1 MQPSGTVVPPC
12 LRINFPAAAGVDGGR
27 HAAGDPSRHAR
38 EIASSCYALFREGRA
53 DAVFFCFTGSY
64 IIAGGMGDTLRS
76 RAFGV
81 SRYQAPAAGKQ
92 ASNVRF
98 FQLKGRL

>member
-1 MQPSGTVVPPC
+1 M
-12 LRINFPAAAGVDGGR
+12 RINFPAAAGVNGD
-27 HAAGDPSRHAR
+27 AMPQGDPSRHAR
-38 EIASSCYALFREGRA
+38 EMASSFYTLFREGRA
-53 DAVFFCFTGSY
+53 DAAFFCFTGSCM
-64 IIAGGMGDTLRS
+64 IAGGKGDTLRS

-81 SRYQAPAAGKQ
+81 SRYQAPATGKQ